1 MILIDCT
8 RHVHALGRLLGVA
21 DGVLTFD
28 APANIV
34 SSSGSYAMNHPVVL
48 ITGALTG
55 VGRAAALAFARNRA
69 RLVVSDR
76 RDNAGEALVAELR
89 AFGAV
94 TP

>member
-1 MILIDCT
+1 
-8 RHVHALGRLLGVA
+8 
-21 DGVLTFD
+21 
-28 APANIV
+28 
-34 SSSGSYAMNHPVVL
+34 MNHPIVL